1 MVTAV
6 AGMLDRTLRRL
17 YAACAAL
24 AALAVVTLAVL
35 VLISIVSR
43 LLGVYVGGMTEGAG
57 YALAAT
63 GALGLAQ
70 TLFDR
75 GHIRVDLVLERLTGR
90 IRHGVEL
97 AVLAT
102 SAGLVAY
109 AAWFLCRMV
118 RISWQFGDRSDGSD
132 GLLLWMPQ
140 LPAAAGFVVFA
151 LALVHLTVLHAAGA
165 APYPSGSGVGEA
177 EPPRA

>member
-1 MVTAV
+1 MAIAL
-6 AGMLDRTLRRL
+6 AGLLDRSLRRL
-17 YAACAAL
+17 YAACAVL

-35 VLISIVSR
+35 VVISIVSR
-43 LLGVYVGGMTEGAG
+43 LMGVYVGGMTEGAG
-57 YALAAT
+57 YALAAA

-75 GHIRVDLVLERLTGR
+75 GHIRVDLVLDRLAGR
-90 IRHGVEL
+90 PRHALEL
-97 AVLAT
+97 AVLTT
-102 SAGLVAY
+102 SAALAGY

-151 LALVHLTVLHAAGA
+151 LALVHLAALHALGM
-165 APYPSGSGVGEA
+165 APQSPGPQITERES
-177 EPPRA
+177 PRA